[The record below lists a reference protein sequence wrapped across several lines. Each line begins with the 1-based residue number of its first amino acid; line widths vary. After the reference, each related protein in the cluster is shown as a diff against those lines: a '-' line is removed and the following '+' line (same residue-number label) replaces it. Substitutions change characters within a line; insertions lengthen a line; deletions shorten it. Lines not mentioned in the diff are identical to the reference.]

1 MLSSL
6 VRGHRRK
13 FPVSVFEQFTP
24 GEARRARRLCVLL
37 RLAVVLNR
45 SRADDFLP
53 GVAALARG
61 QDVTVAFP
69 PGWLDEHPLTR
80 ADLEQ
85 EQAYLAD
92 AGIGLQFT

>member
-1 MLSSL
+1 M
-6 VRGHRRK
+6 
-13 FPVSVFEQFTP
+13 
-24 GEARRARRLCVLL
+24 LL

-61 QDVTVAFP
+61 EVLSVAFP

-85 EQAYLAD
+85 EQACLEA
-92 AGIGLQFT
+92 AGIEFRFA